1 MWSFK
6 KTLLFETHYYFKSI
20 HRKQKQC
27 SWTTKSNFIS
37 IDNINNITI
46 FQKMLWLT
54 ILLDQQPASLL
65 LCLVKTSTDQGLQT
79 NDTPLLLWRGNQ
91 CGVEKWW
98 FYKELLHMDDH
109 QVNISS
115 DRLGPRNETFDR
127 RTFWSHLQ
135 FQISSL
141 ENNPSLMCP
150 CLQAEIRRRKKNL
163 LGMNPSHRRYHWG

>member
-1 MWSFK
+1 MCEVLK
-6 KTLLFETHYYFKSI
+6 KPCCLKHI
-20 HRKQKQC
+20 
-27 SWTTKSNFIS
+27 IV
-37 IDNINNITI
+37 
-46 FQKMLWLT
+46 FQKYTQKTKAMYMDNKIKFHLNRQYNNFPKDALT
-54 ILLDQQPASLL
+54 DYIARSAASLL

-115 DRLGPRNETFDR
+115 DRLGPSRNETFDR

>member
-20 HRKQKQC
+20 HRKPKQC
-27 SWTTKSNFIS
+27 IWTTKSNFIS
-37 IDNINNITI
+37 IDNNN
-46 FQKMLWLT
+46 FPKDALT
-54 ILLDQQPASLL
+54 DYIARSAASLL

-115 DRLGPRNETFDR
+115 DRLGPSRNETFDR

-163 LGMNPSHRRYHWG
+163 LGMNPSHRKYHWGG